1 MSHGFIGAIVAAAF
15 AALPAYA
22 QTTSTGSGPTYPARP
37 VRIVVPTNPG
47 GGADIQARLAAR
59 AFQESMGQTFVVE
72 NRGGASGIIGADI
85 VAKAPADG
93 YTVLVTSS
101 LLATSANL
109 YKKLPYDALKDLT
122 PVSQISFAPQ
132 YLAVHPS
139 VPARNVKEFIALAR
153 QQPGKLN
160 AGSSGS
166 GSANHLAV
174 EMLKQRAGID
184 VHHIPYKSGAPAMT
198 ALISGEVDFIFSGA
212 VTVLPPIRAKQ
223 VRALG
228 VTSPR
233 PSSAAPE
240 VPPLAATYPG
250 FESANWYAVFV
261 PAGTPLAIVNKL
273 SAETAKAIRTPDI
286 RDFIKRDGAEP
297 VGSTAQEFAAFF
309 RREVERYGEVI
320 RKGKVQ
326 VE

>member
-1 MSHGFIGAIVAAAF
+1 MNHRFTRTIAAAIF
-15 AALPAYA
+15 SAAPALPALA
-22 QTTSTGSGPTYPARP
+22 QSYPVKP

-47 GGADIQARLAAR
+47 GGADIQARLLAK

-72 NRGGASGIIGADI
+72 NRSGASGIIGADI

-93 YTVLVTSS
+93 YTVLVTTS
-101 LLATSANL
+101 LLATSAGL
-109 YKKLPYDALKDLT
+109 YRKLPYDTLKDLA

-132 YLAVHPS
+132 FLIAHPS
-139 VPARNVKEFIALAR
+139 VPARNVKDLVALAK

-160 AGSSGS
+160 AGSSGN
-166 GSANHLAV
+166 GSANHLAI
-174 EMLKQRAGID
+174 EMLKQRTGIE
-184 VHHIPYKSGAPAMT
+184 VSHIPYKSGAPAIT
-198 ALISGEVDFIFSGA
+198 ALISGEVDFTFTGA
-212 VTVLPPIRAKQ
+212 VTALPPIRAKQ

-228 VTSPR
+228 VTSTR

-240 VPPLAATYPG
+240 VPPIAASFPG

-261 PAGTPLAIVNKL
+261 PAATPPAIVAKL
-273 SAETAKAIRTPDI
+273 SAETAKAIKAPEV

-297 VGSTAQEFAAFF
+297 VGSSAQDFAAFF
-309 RREVERYGEVI
+309 RREIERYGEVI

>member
-1 MSHGFIGAIVAAAF
+1 MNHRFIGALAAATF
-15 AALPAYA
+15 ATAPAFA
-22 QTTSTGSGPTYPARP
+22 QNYPAKP

-47 GGADIQARLAAR
+47 GGADIQARLIAK

-72 NRGGASGIIGADI
+72 NRSGASGIIGADV

-93 YTVLVTSS
+93 YTILVTTS
-101 LLATSANL
+101 LLATSASL

-132 YLAVHPS
+132 YLVVHPS
-139 VPARNVKEFIALAR
+139 VPVRNVKEFVALAK

-160 AGSSGS
+160 GGSSGS
-166 GSANHLAV
+166 GSANHLAI
-174 EMLKQRAGID
+174 ELLKQRTGID
-184 VHHIPYKSGAPAMT
+184 VHHIPYKSGAPAMI
-198 ALISGEVDFIFSGA
+198 ALISGEVDFTFTGA
-212 VTVLPPIRAKQ
+212 VTALPPIRAKQ

-228 VTSPR
+228 VTSTK

-240 VPPLAATYPG
+240 VPPLAATLPG
-250 FESANWYAVFV
+250 FESANWYALFV
-261 PAGTPLAIVNKL
+261 PAGTPPAIVNKL
-273 SAETAKAIRTPDI
+273 SAETTKAIKAPAV
-286 RDFIKRDGAEP
+286 RDFIKQDGAEP
-297 VGSTAQEFAAFF
+297 VGSSAPDFAVFF
-309 RREVERYGEVI
+309 RREIERYSEVI